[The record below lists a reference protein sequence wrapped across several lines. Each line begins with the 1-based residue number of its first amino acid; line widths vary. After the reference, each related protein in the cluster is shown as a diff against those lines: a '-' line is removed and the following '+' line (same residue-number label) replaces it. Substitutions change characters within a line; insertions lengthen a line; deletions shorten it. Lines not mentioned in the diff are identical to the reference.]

1 MLSNGSIKRLW
12 SIHRQKAMYELE
24 GGADFRNLSFHFLMR
39 SLNLFAGDSI
49 KIKPGQTK
57 VVPMCLDTH
66 AIKRDMT
73 LAEKRRLDI
82 DLYSREN
89 EKVMVNLKTERKDKL
104 VQTIPAVM
112 SKGTISLLLLIIQ
125 TQNGRLINIR

>member
-1 MLSNGSIKRLW
+1 
-12 SIHRQKAMYELE
+12 
-24 GGADFRNLSFHFLMR
+24 
-39 SLNLFAGDSI
+39 
-49 KIKPGQTK
+49 
-57 VVPMCLDTH
+57 
-66 AIKRDMT
+66 MT

-112 SKGTISLLLLIIQ
+112 SKGTIFPYCC
-125 TQNGRLINIR
+125 